1 MFEYQVSNSEF
12 TVSTPFG
19 FPDESKNFKTPDEPL
34 RIFTTGQ
41 ASLICAL
48 DEVDPFSHGY
58 LALNPLADAVH
69 LDIGDIVRHLEF
81 TDPVDRVRYVYPVK
95 VKDTQT
101 LNFFEW
107 HFMRMISENLT
118 TILTDLDRG
127 DTPEAQLGDLTDVV
141 IEAKIEFLDA
151 LENPV

>member
-1 MFEYQVSNSEF
+1 MFEYEVSLTEF
-12 TVSTPFG
+12 TVSTPFC
-19 FPDESKNFKTPDEPL
+19 FPEESKTFETPDEAL
-34 RIFTTGQ
+34 RYFSFGE

-48 DEVDPFSHGY
+48 DEADPLSHGY
-58 LALNPLADAVH
+58 LALNPLAEAVH
-69 LDIGDIVRHLEF
+69 LDVGELVRYLEVN
-81 TDPVDRVRYVYPVK
+81 DPVERVRYVYSVK

-101 LNFFEW
+101 GKTFEW

-141 IEAKIEFLDA
+141 IEAKNEFLDA
-151 LENPV
+151 IGNPI